1 MSHKPLKLIIIAGSK
16 GRVTVKYPYQ
26 EPLITPEFRGEIE
39 IDPAKC
45 IGCGACVKACP
56 PNALELLESEKE
68 VILRYFVGRCI
79 FCWRCIDVC
88 PVNAIKGTRN
98 FELATDKHTDLYTL
112 VVHTRATCEIC
123 GKPFETTRMQ
133 RYIAEKSPVTEEYAS
148 ICPDCRKRLLAEA
161 VSARRVGIS
170 EHKE

>member
-1 MSHKPLKLIIIAGSK
+1 VSLKPLKLVIIASSK

-26 EPLITPEFRGEIE
+26 EPIVTQEFRGEID
-39 IDPAKC
+39 IDPVKC

-56 PNALELLESEKE
+56 PNALEISESERE
-68 VILRYFVGRCI
+68 IILKYFVGRCI

-98 FELATDKHTDLYTL
+98 FELATDKSTDLYTV

-123 GKPFETTRMQ
+123 GKPVETTRMR
-133 RYIAEKSPVTEEYAS
+133 RYVTEKTPVTEEYIT
-148 ICPDCRKRLLAEA
+148 ICPECRRRLLAEA
-161 VSARRVGIS
+161 VSMRKVGPS
-170 EHKE
+170 ERKE